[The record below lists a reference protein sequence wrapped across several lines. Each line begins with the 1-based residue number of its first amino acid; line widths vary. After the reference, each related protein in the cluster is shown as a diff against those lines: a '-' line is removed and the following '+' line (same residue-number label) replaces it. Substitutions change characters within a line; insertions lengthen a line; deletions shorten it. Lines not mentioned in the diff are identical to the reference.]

1 MRGPTLY
8 GSGVPLP
15 EKRSRSISNVS
26 LRILALLFCCEQLI
40 LNMRRT
46 SRASL
51 WGSNPTESTTMS
63 TGMRRTKAA
72 SVSSAR
78 IMTFLPPMDGWMD
91 GPVRHL
97 DYTSANKMNTT
108 RFSSIV
114 ALRYCHSA
122 RQFIQGLNLG
132 KNRQMFHSQR
142 KPRYPCGYQA
152 VRNQEFTPARQIVL
166 TGSGLERGDR
176 GIEPIGN
183 YSGDDQRSPQK

>member
-63 TGMRRTKAA
+63 TGMRRTKSA

-91 GPVRHL
+91 GWASPSPRLHVREQNEHNPFQFHRCPPL
-97 DYTSANKMNTT
+97 LPFSPLVHSRAQPRKKPTDVSLPTQTPPPLRLPSCTKSGIHPSAAN
-108 RFSSIV
+108 SA
-114 ALRYCHSA
+114 ALLRPRA
-122 RQFIQGLNLG
+122 R
-132 KNRQMFHSQR
+132 
-142 KPRYPCGYQA
+142 
-152 VRNQEFTPARQIVL
+152 
-166 TGSGLERGDR
+166 
-176 GIEPIGN
+176 
-183 YSGDDQRSPQK
+183 